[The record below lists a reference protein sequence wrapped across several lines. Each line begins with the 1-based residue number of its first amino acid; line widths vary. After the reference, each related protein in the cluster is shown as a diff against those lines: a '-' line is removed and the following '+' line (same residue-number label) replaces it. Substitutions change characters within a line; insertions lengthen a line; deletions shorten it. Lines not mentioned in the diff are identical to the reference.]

1 MAVWII
7 EENCTGCGLCAKACP
22 YGAMVIEDKIA
33 RITERCT
40 ECGAC
45 LAACKFEALASDI
58 EEAPIPDLSGYK
70 GVWVFTEV
78 HDGKLLP
85 VAAELMGEG
94 GRLAAEL
101 DQELCA
107 VLIGS
112 GVAPLADE
120 LATLG
125 ASTVYVADD
134 ERLAAYSTLAYTRVL
149 ANMIRAY
156 APAVLLMGATPLGR
170 DLAPRLSRRLDLGLT
185 ADCTQLSIDQD
196 TGNLLQTRPA
206 FGGNVMAT
214 IYTPRVRPQMATVR
228 PGVMAPPK
236 PRAGAK
242 AQVIKQEVVLEPGD
256 LLVKLLSFR
265 PQEAAGVDLSQA
277 KVIVAGGRGCRS
289 KEGFDQLTEL
299 ADAIGAEL
307 AGTRVAVEEGWIG
320 VERQIG
326 QTGVT
331 VRPELYIACGIS
343 GAIQHRAGILGSR
356 FIVAINRDAN
366 APIFSVADYA
376 IVGDVS
382 KVVPAMVAARKEAR

>member
-22 YGAMVIEDKIA
+22 YGAMVIEDKLA
-33 RITERCT
+33 RVTDRCT

-58 EEAPIPDLSGYK
+58 EQEPIPDLSGYK
-70 GVWVFTEV
+70 GVWVFAETQE
-78 HDGKLLP
+78 GKLLP
-85 VAAELMGEG
+85 VSRELMGEG

-101 DQELCA
+101 GQDLCA
-107 VLIGS
+107 VLVGS
-112 GVAPLADE
+112 GLEPLADE
-120 LATLG
+120 LASLG
-125 ASTVYVADD
+125 AKKVFLADD
-134 ERLAAYSTLAYTRVL
+134 PRLAAYATLAFTRVL
-149 ANMIRAY
+149 ADMIQAH

-185 ADCTQLSIDQD
+185 ADCTQLGIDKE

-228 PGVMAPPK
+228 PGVMAPPQA
-236 PRAGAK
+236 RAGAQ
-242 AQVIKQEVVLEPGD
+242 AEVIKQEVKLLDSD
-256 LLVKLLSFR
+256 LLLKLMSFT
-265 PQEAAGVDLSQA
+265 PLASQGVDISQA
-277 KVIVAGGRGCRS
+277 KTIVAGGRGCRS
-289 KEGFDQLTEL
+289 REGFGLLAEL
-299 ADAIGAEL
+299 AQEMGAEL

-366 APIFSVADYA
+366 APVFSVADYA
-376 IVGDVS
+376 IVGDVF
-382 KVVPAMVAARKEAR
+382 KVVPAMLAALKEAR

>member
-1 MAVWII
+1 MALWII

-22 YGAMVIEDKIA
+22 YGAMLIEDKLA
-33 RITERCT
+33 RLTERCT

-45 LAACKFEALASDI
+45 LASCKFEALDSDI
-58 EEAPIPDLSGYK
+58 EQEPIPDLSGYK
-70 GVWVFTEV
+70 GVWVFCEV
-78 HDGKLLP
+78 QDGKLLP
-85 VAAELMGEG
+85 VGIELMGEG

-101 DQELCA
+101 EQELCA
-107 VLIGS
+107 VLVGS
-112 GVAPLADE
+112 KVAPLAGE
-120 LATLG
+120 LAELG
-125 ASTVYVADD
+125 AKKVYVADD
-134 ERLAAYSTLAYTRVL
+134 EQLAAYSTLAYTRVL
-149 ANMIRAY
+149 ADMIRDH
-156 APAVLLMGATPLGR
+156 APSVLLMGATPLGR
-170 DLAPRLSRRLDLGLT
+170 DLAPRLSRRMDLGLT
-185 ADCTQLSIDQD
+185 ADCTQLSIDPEN
-196 TGNLLQTRPA
+196 GNLLQTRPA

-228 PGVMAPPK
+228 PGVMAPPQ
-236 PRAGAK
+236 PQAGAK
-242 AQVIKQEVVLEPGD
+242 AEVIQQEVNLDPGD
-256 LLVKLLSFR
+256 LLVKLLSFT
-265 PQEAAGVDLSQA
+265 PQKSEGVDISQA

-289 KEGFDQLTEL
+289 KQGFGQLAEL
-299 ADAIGAEL
+299 ADLLGAEL
-307 AGTRVAVEEGWIG
+307 AGTRVAVEEDWIG

-382 KVVPAMVAARKEAR
+382 KVVPAMVAALKEVR

>member
-22 YGAMVIEDKIA
+22 YGAIVIEDKLA
-33 RITERCT
+33 RLTDRCT

-45 LAACKFEALASDI
+45 LAACKFEALDSDI
-58 EEAPIPDLSGYK
+58 AQEPIPDLSGYK
-70 GVWVFTEV
+70 GVWVFAEV
-78 HDGKLLP
+78 RDGKLLP
-85 VAAELMGEG
+85 VSGELMGEG

-101 DQELCA
+101 GQELCA

-112 GVAPLADE
+112 GVAPLVDE
-120 LATLG
+120 LASLG
-125 ASTVYVADD
+125 AQKVYLADD
-134 ERLAAYSTLAYTRVL
+134 AKLAVYSTLAYTRVL
-149 ANMIRAY
+149 ADMIRAH
-156 APAVLLMGATPLGR
+156 APSVLLLGATPLGR
-170 DLAPRLSRRLDLGLT
+170 DLAPRLSRRMDLGLT
-185 ADCTQLSIDQD
+185 ADCTQLSIDKE

-228 PGVMAPPK
+228 PGVMAPPELK
-236 PRAGAK
+236 TGVK
-242 AQVIKQEVVLEPGD
+242 AEVIKQEVVLEPGD
-256 LLVKLLSFR
+256 LMVKLLSFT
-265 PQEAAGVDLSQA
+265 PQEVQGGDLSQA

-289 KEGFDQLTEL
+289 QEGFDQLAEL

-320 VERQIG
+320 VERQVG
-326 QTGVT
+326 QTGIT

-382 KVVPAMVAARKEAR
+382 KVVPAMVAALKEAR

>member
-1 MAVWII
+1 MAVWIV

-22 YGAMVIEDKIA
+22 YGAMVIEDKMA
-33 RITERCT
+33 RLTERCT

-45 LAACKFEALASDI
+45 LAACKFEALESDI
-58 EEAPIPDLSGYK
+58 EQEPIPDLSGYK
-70 GVWVFTEV
+70 GVWVFAEV
-78 HDGKLLP
+78 AGGKLLP
-85 VAAELMGEG
+85 VGRELMGEG

-107 VLIGS
+107 VLIGNK
-112 GVAPLADE
+112 VAPLADE
-120 LATLG
+120 LAALG
-125 ASTVYVADD
+125 AKKVYVADD
-134 ERLAAYSTLAYTRVL
+134 EQLAAYSTLAYTRVL
-149 ANMIRAY
+149 ADMIRDY
-156 APAVLLMGATPLGR
+156 APSVLLMGATPLGR
-170 DLAPRLSRRLDLGLT
+170 DLAPRLSRRMDLGLT
-185 ADCTQLSIDQD
+185 ADCTQLSIDPD
-196 TGNLLQTRPA
+196 NGNLLQTRPA

-228 PGVMAPPK
+228 PGVMAPPE
-236 PRAGAK
+236 AQTGAK
-242 AQVIKQEVVLEPGD
+242 AELIKQKVSLYPGD
-256 LLVKLLSFR
+256 LLVKMLSFT
-265 PQEAAGVDLSQA
+265 PQEAGGVDISQA
-277 KVIVAGGRGCRS
+277 KVVVAGGRGCRS
-289 KEGFDQLTEL
+289 KEGFDQLGEL
-299 ADAIGAEL
+299 AKALGAEL

-382 KVVPAMVAARKEAR
+382 KVVPAILAALKEAR

>member
-1 MAVWII
+1 MALWII

-22 YGAMVIEDKIA
+22 YGAMLIEDKLA
-33 RITERCT
+33 RLTERCT

-45 LAACKFEALASDI
+45 LASCKFEALDSDI
-58 EEAPIPDLSGYK
+58 EQEPIPDLSGYK

-78 HDGKLLP
+78 RDGQLLP
-85 VAAELMGEG
+85 VGIELMGEG

-101 DQELCA
+101 EQELCA
-107 VLIGS
+107 VLVGS
-112 GVAPLADE
+112 EVAPLADE
-120 LATLG
+120 LAGLG
-125 ASTVYVADD
+125 AKKIYVADD
-134 ERLAAYSTLAYTRVL
+134 KQLAAYSTLTYTRVL
-149 ANMIRAY
+149 ADLIRDH
-156 APAVLLMGATPLGR
+156 APSVLLMGATPLGR
-170 DLAPRLSRRLDLGLT
+170 DLAPRLSRRMDLGLT
-185 ADCTQLSIDQD
+185 ADCTQLSIDSEN
-196 TGNLLQTRPA
+196 GNLLQTRPA

-228 PGVMAPPK
+228 PGVMAPPQ
-236 PRAGAK
+236 PQAGAK
-242 AQVIKQEVVLEPGD
+242 AQVIQQEVNLDPGD
-256 LLVKLLSFR
+256 LMVKLLSFTL
-265 PQEAAGVDLSQA
+265 QESGGVDLSQA

-289 KEGFDQLTEL
+289 KEGFDQLAEL
-299 ADAIGAEL
+299 AGLLGAEL
-307 AGTRVAVEEGWIG
+307 AGTRVAVEEDWIG

-382 KVVPAMVAARKEAR
+382 KVVPAMVAALKEVR

>member
-1 MAVWII
+1 MAVWIV

-22 YGAMVIEDKIA
+22 YGAMVVEDKLA
-33 RITERCT
+33 RVTDRCT

-45 LAACKFEALASDI
+45 LAACKFEALESDI
-58 EEAPIPDLSGYK
+58 EQEPIPDLSGYK
-70 GVWVFTEV
+70 GVWIFAEAA
-78 HDGKLLP
+78 DGKLLP
-85 VAAELMGEG
+85 VGIELMGEG

-101 DQELCA
+101 KQELCA
-107 VLIGS
+107 VLIGQN
-112 GVAPLADE
+112 VEPLAKE
-120 LATLG
+120 LAALG
-125 ASTVYVADD
+125 AKKVYVADD
-134 ERLAAYSTLAYTRVL
+134 KRLAAYSTLAYTRVL
-149 ANMIRAY
+149 ADMIRDY
-156 APAVLLMGATPLGR
+156 APSVLLMGATPLGR
-170 DLAPRLSRRLDLGLT
+170 DLAPRLSRRMDLGLT
-185 ADCTQLSIDQD
+185 ADCTQLSIDPD
-196 TGNLLQTRPA
+196 NGNLLQTRPA

-228 PGVMAPPK
+228 PGVMAPPEAK
-236 PRAGAK
+236 AGAK
-242 AQVIKQEVVLEPGD
+242 AEVIKQEVNLDPSD
-256 LLVKLLSFR
+256 LLVKLLSFT
-265 PQEAAGVDLSQA
+265 PQEAGGVDISQA
-277 KVIVAGGRGCRS
+277 KVIVAGGRGCGS
-289 KEGFDQLTEL
+289 KEGFNQLGEL
-299 ADAIGAEL
+299 AEALGAEL

-382 KVVPAMVAARKEAR
+382 KVVPAIMAALKEAR